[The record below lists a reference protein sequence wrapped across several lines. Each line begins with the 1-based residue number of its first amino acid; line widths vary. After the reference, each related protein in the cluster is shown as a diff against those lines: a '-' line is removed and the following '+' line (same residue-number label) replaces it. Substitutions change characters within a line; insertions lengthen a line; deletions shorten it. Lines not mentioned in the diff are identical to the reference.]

1 VLPATYTAVKQRK
14 TLEQLSQQIAHE
26 TDDDQLSVLIS
37 ELQVILQ
44 TEQQEVRDHNQNTF
58 TVLKKLA

>member
-1 VLPATYTAVKQRK
+1 MTQSATKQKK
-14 TLEQLSQQIAHE
+14 TLQQLSQQIAHE

-44 TEQQEVRDHNQNTF
+44 AEPQEVRNHIQNGF
-58 TVLKKLA
+58 SVLDKSA